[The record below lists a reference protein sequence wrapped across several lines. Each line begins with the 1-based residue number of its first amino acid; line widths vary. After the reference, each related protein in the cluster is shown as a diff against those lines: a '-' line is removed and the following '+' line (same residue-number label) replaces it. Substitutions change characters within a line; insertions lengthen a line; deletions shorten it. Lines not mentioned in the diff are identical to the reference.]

1 MFILGVIPSGQQ
13 PYCVPAHPPT
23 GTGCGG
29 GSNLI
34 LFKIINANKTIAKTI
49 ITVESI

>member
-1 MFILGVIPSGQQ
+1 
-13 PYCVPAHPPT
+13 VPAHPPITT
-23 GTGCGG
+23 GTGSVG

-34 LFKIINANKTIAKTI
+34 LFKIINANNTIAKTI

>member
-1 MFILGVIPSGQQ
+1 LGVTPSGQH

-23 GTGCGG
+23 VCEDGI
-29 GSNLI
+29 NLI

-49 ITVESI
+49 ITIESI